1 MTSTTTQLLVQQK
14 KGVRR
19 AVDERAEA
27 LLAGAQFL
35 LGMPPIGDVE
45 HEAHHALRSAFGVEE
60 HATFRPQ
67 PVDGAVPVN
76 HPVLGID
83 IAGFVRTLG
92 RELHRRPVVGMDEL
106 RPALVRFIERARLQ
120 AIHCLEL
127 RRPAVFA
134 LASADVH
141 IECRCACRRLRKV
154 EHFLSHAQLSFGAL
168 ALGDVARDGDAQP
181 AGSVSKLTTAN
192 LDRKNRSVFAPPLRL
207 ESHDVTR
214 FNLLDDTAQSC
225 LVETCIEGRR
235 FHPYQ
240 LLTCVAEA
248 FTRLPVHVDDCSILR
263 MDHERVGR
271 NVQEG
276 AKALLA
282 RPQRVLGTPAP
293 RTELAEQQAQR
304 DEDEE
309 SERIVRRQFERIRRR
324 DEPIQNSC
332 CADQRSEQARSASA
346 IPGTQDHC
354 RDGKLIDGGALQ
366 QGK

>member
-1 MTSTTTQLLVQQK
+1 MHPDQLFAAQAQALAGLSVDIHDSQLLVQQK

-27 LLAGAQFL
+27 LFAGAQFL
-35 LGMPPIGDVE
+35 LGMPPIRDVE
-45 HEAHHALRSAFGVEE
+45 QEAHRALRSAFGVEE

-67 PVDGAVPVN
+67 PVDGAVLVN

-106 RPALVRFIERARLQ
+106 RPASSIQRGLQYSQRARLQ

-134 LASADVH
+134 LASAHVH

-154 EHFLSHAQLSFGAL
+154 EHFLSLAQLSFGAL
-168 ALGDVARDGDAQP
+168 ALGDVARDGDPQP
-181 AGSVSKLTTAN
+181 AGSASKLTTTN
-192 LDRKNRSVFAPPLRL
+192 LDRKNRSIFAPPTRL
-207 ESHDVTR
+207 ESHGVTR
-214 FNLLDDTAQSC
+214 FNLLDDTAQPC
-225 LVETCIEGRR
+225 LVETGIEVRR

-248 FTRLPVHVDDCSILR
+248 FTRLPVHVDDCSIVG
-263 MDHERVGR
+263 MHHERVGR
-271 NVQEG
+271 NLPEG

-293 RTELAEQQAQR
+293 RTELAEQQAQTR
-304 DEDEE
+304 
-309 SERIVRRQFERIRRR
+309 
-324 DEPIQNSC
+324 
-332 CADQRSEQARSASA
+332 
-346 IPGTQDHC
+346 
-354 RDGKLIDGGALQ
+354 
-366 QGK
+366 